1 MKIDDVRTID
11 QYREMVA
18 GKAVVAQTAGFEPP
32 ALHHSLK
39 THQAAS
45 VEFAVR
51 QGRSALFL
59 DTGLGKTFCALEWG
73 GIIARRTNLPVLM
86 LAPLAVGPQ
95 HAAEA
100 ERWEIDARYVRGD
113 DPMREARIWITN
125 YEQLPKLDPAK
136 FAGVI
141 LDESSILKSFTGKTT
156 RALIEGFACTPYRLA
171 CTATPAPNDHMELG
185 QHAEFLGAMNSNEM
199 LSRWFIS
206 DQTQMGAYRI
216 KRGAVRPFWG
226 WVGSWSRMAARPSD
240 IGGDDAGYVLP
251 PLNTHR
257 HVLKA
262 DISISTGEY
271 LFRIPDMSA
280 TSIHA
285 EKRLTNEDRADAI
298 AEIVAREPLEK
309 WVIWCDT
316 DYEQNALA
324 ARLPDFVDVRGSL
337 PQQKKEERIIA
348 FSTGEARGII
358 TKPRIA
364 GYGLNWQHCARMAFC
379 GLSFSYEN
387 YYQAIRRCWR
397 FGQTRAVDVHLVMA
411 DTERAIYDAIA
422 RKKDDHETMKRNMM
436 QAMREAASPRNTL
449 DLYHPTHTACL
460 PFFMEH

>member
-1 MKIDDVRTID
+1 MSID

-18 GKAVVAQTAGFEPP
+18 AKAVVSQMAGFDPP
-32 ALHHSLK
+32 ALHPRLK
-39 THQAAS
+39 PHQAAS
-45 VEFAVR
+45 VDFAVR

-73 GIIARRTNLPVLM
+73 SIVARHTNKPVLM

-100 ERWEIDARYVRGD
+100 ERWGIDAQYVRGD
-113 DPMREARIWITN
+113 HPMRAARIWITN
-125 YEQLPKLDPAK
+125 YEQLPKIDPDT

-156 RALIEGFACTPYRLA
+156 RALIDGFARTPYRLA

-185 QHAEFLGAMNSNEM
+185 QHAEFLGQMASNEM

-206 DQTQMGAYRI
+206 DQTQMGAYRL
-216 KRGAVRPFWG
+216 KRGAVRPFWA
-226 WVGSWSRMAARPSD
+226 WVGIWARMAALPSD

-251 PLNTHR
+251 ALNPHR

-262 DISISTGEY
+262 DISANSGEY

-316 DYEQNALA
+316 DYEQDALA

-337 PQQKKEERIIA
+337 PQHKKEERIVA

-364 GYGLNWQHCARMAFC
+364 GYGLNWQHCARIAFC

-387 YYQAIRRCWR
+387 YYQAVRRCWR
-397 FGQTRAVDVHLVMA
+397 FGQSRVVDVHIVMA

-422 RKKDDHETMKRNMM
+422 RKKDDHEAMKSHMM
-436 QAMREAASPRNTL
+436 TAMREATSSRRTL
-449 DLYHPTHTACL
+449 DSYDPTHTARL
-460 PFFMEH
+460 PSFMEH